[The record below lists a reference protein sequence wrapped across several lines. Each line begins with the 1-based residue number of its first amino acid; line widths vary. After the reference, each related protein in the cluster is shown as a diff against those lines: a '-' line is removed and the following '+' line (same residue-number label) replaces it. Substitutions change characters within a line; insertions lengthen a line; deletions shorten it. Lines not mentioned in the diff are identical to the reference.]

1 VIPIADFH
9 SNRREK
15 IKPYVVWGLIG
26 LCVLVFLYQLM
37 LSGDNSLYFTYRYG
51 AVPIEVV
58 GGSLPTGFPTA
69 PFWPPLTL
77 LTSIFLHGDWTHI
90 IFNMLY
96 LWVFGDNIENVFG
109 HTGFLLFYLAGG
121 IVAGLMHVA
130 FSLGPQAGLVPII
143 GASGAIAAVMG
154 AYLALFPNA
163 RIVTFIFYMPVPISA
178 FWYLIIWLGMQF
190 LGVLGGDT
198 GIAWWAHIGGFLFGY
213 LVAFVFL
220 KIRYPNAPPPWRQI
234 KVGNRRPGT
243 FYIRKPQGKGSQ
255 TGFSDDDE
263 NNSNGDGRTDSRPG
277 IDPDI
282 WKR

>member
-1 VIPIADFH
+1 MIPIADFH
-9 SNRREK
+9 SNRRDK

-26 LCVLVFLYQLM
+26 LCVLVFLYQLL
-37 LSGDNSLYFTYRYG
+37 LSGDNSLYFTYKYG
-51 AVPIEVV
+51 AIPYEVT
-58 GGSLPTGFPTA
+58 GGQLPSGYPTA

-77 LTSIFLHGDWTHI
+77 LTSIFLHGDWMHI
-90 IFNMLY
+90 LFNMLY

-109 HTGFLLFYLAGG
+109 HAGFLLFYLAGG

-130 FSLGPQAGLVPII
+130 FSAGSMVPII

-163 RIVTFIFYMPVPISA
+163 RIVTFIFYMPIPISA

-190 LGVLGGDT
+190 LGILGGSE

-213 LVAFVFL
+213 LVAFIYL
-220 KIRYPNAPPPWRQI
+220 KIRYPNAPPPWKQYFR
-234 KVGNRRPGT
+234 KTAKSGT
-243 FYIRKPQGKGSQ
+243 FYVRKPQTRDRY

-263 NNSNGDGRTDSRPG
+263 EENDSGNGRANSRPG